1 MASSPAVSKTSSD
14 YRRMFETQLKS
25 ILRMVPSH
33 DENGFRRGV
42 DEDKVEKLVQSILDE
57 FSAKLSPDFD
67 EAEASLMYETE
78 IERVKQLAKQV
89 MIQNMIFAIFAKFLP
104 CKGRENPAA
113 MTLLT
118 AIS

>member
-1 MASSPAVSKTSSD
+1 
-14 YRRMFETQLKS
+14 MFETQLKS

-33 DENGFRRGV
+33 DENGFRRRV

-67 EAEASLMYETE
+67 EGEASLMYETE

-104 CKGRENPAA
+104 CKGREDPAA
-113 MTLLT
+113 LILLT

>member
-1 MASSPAVSKTSSD
+1 
-14 YRRMFETQLKS
+14 
-25 ILRMVPSH
+25 MVPSH

-104 CKGRENPAA
+104 CKGREDPAA
-113 MTLLT
+113 LILLT